1 MNDLV
6 EFWNNNI
13 EKNYFYFE
21 KFGNLN
27 IDFIIEL
34 EVLDE
39 KEAIDIFKDL
49 LEPRSTDSKI
59 DNYNDNED
67 IEDIEFILISFY
79 LNQKGYFIDKFPEF
93 LERPTNRYDLSNKKI
108 RERLLRA
115 NKELDGTVPWQLR
128 REYIADL
135 EFIRR
140 WQNVFLEEDVKR
152 AIEEVSLNKGNFNDK
167 EDDEKLLLIT
177 NVIEYLLK
185 DDKKQKFLNIN
196 YSECFELFNEKD
208 IINYRKVLQ
217 DYRHSTKEA
226 VKTRKNITEN
236 QKRFLINYGIT
247 IINYISSQL

>member
-1 MNDLV
+1 MKNLV
-6 EFWNNNI
+6 KFWVENI
-13 EKNYFYFE
+13 EKNDFYFN
-21 KFGNLN
+21 KFGNLI
-27 IDFIIEL
+27 IDFRIEL

-49 LEPRSTDSKI
+49 LEPSSTDSRT
-59 DNYNDNED
+59 DNDNGN
-67 IEDIEFILISFY
+67 EDIEFILISFY

-93 LERPTNRYDLSNKKI
+93 LERPTSRYDLSNKKI
-108 RERLLRA
+108 RDKLLRA
-115 NKELDGTVPWQLR
+115 NKELDGVVPWQLR

-135 EFIRR
+135 EFIKR
-140 WQNVFLEEDVKR
+140 WQNVDLNEDAKR
-152 AIEEVSLNKGNFNDK
+152 AIEEVSLNKGDFNDK

>member
-49 LEPRSTDSKI
+49 LEPRSTDSRT
-59 DNYNDNED
+59 DNDNGN
-67 IEDIEFILISFY
+67 EDIEFILISFY

-93 LERPTNRYDLSNKKI
+93 LERPTSRYDLSYNKI
-108 RERLLRA
+108 RNKLLRA
-115 NKELDGTVPWQLR
+115 NKELDGRVPWKLR

-135 EFIRR
+135 EFIKR
-140 WQNVFLEEDVKR
+140 WQNVDLNEDAKR
-152 AIEEVSLNKGNFNDK
+152 AIEEVSLNKGNFNNK

-196 YSECFELFNEKD
+196 YSECFELLNDKD
-208 IINYRKVLQ
+208 IIKYRKVLH

>member
-1 MNDLV
+1 MKNLV
-6 EFWNNNI
+6 KFWVENI
-13 EKNYFYFE
+13 EKNDFYFN
-21 KFGNLN
+21 KFGNLI
-27 IDFIIEL
+27 IDFRIEL

-49 LEPRSTDSKI
+49 LEPSNTDSRT
-59 DNYNDNED
+59 DNDNGN
-67 IEDIEFILISFY
+67 EDIEFILISFY

-93 LERPTNRYDLSNKKI
+93 LERPTSRYDLSNKKI
-108 RERLLRA
+108 RDKLLRA
-115 NKELDGTVPWQLR
+115 NKELDGVVPWQLR

-135 EFIRR
+135 EFIKR
-140 WQNVFLEEDVKR
+140 WQNVDLNEDAKR
-152 AIEEVSLNKGNFNDK
+152 AIEEVSLNKGDFNDK

-208 IINYRKVLQ
+208 IIKYRKVLQ